1 MKVQK
6 VLVMAIDPYVKNP
19 VTGAKERAS
28 EYLGFSLNFSVTS
41 LKQFIELGTH
51 GKVQIDVVDSIH
63 CDEFP
68 KYDGFPSMT
77 EEQFLRLFPADK
89 RGKGEWY
96 GWWTRNQ
103 EMQVIPRE
111 LDCGMYFDY
120 VDFIIRYRLVEL
132 RNQGYFDMVWVFGI
146 DPLSMYES
154 SMIGE
159 TPFWINGNAFQASC
173 ENFAMFGM
181 TFSRP
186 DGALED
192 FCHMCECMMNYTYG
206 IPIPEYSRKME
217 FHDFSEL
224 NTWQKFYLCKHKS
237 PDHNQVY
244 GVGQVHFSPNSVR
257 DYDWENN
264 TSVQSYHRTF
274 LEDYPDV
281 ITENV
286 STFTAREYLDAK
298 AYGGSSP
305 LISHHIW
312 WMQHMPYFEG
322 RDENGYRHNWWDYI
336 LDLKYVEKLET
347 GGWFS
352 SNKIKVPVGE
362 TITDIPFVI
371 RYNGGKRVATSLK
384 ESKAVLKYEKNS
396 VFSVKGNVILAENTG
411 KEKLA
416 IMYDGHALEYV
427 VEVCKK

>member
-1 MKVQK
+1 MKAQK

-19 VTGAKERAS
+19 VTGEKERAS

-41 LKQFIELGTH
+41 LRQFIELGTH
-51 GKVQIDVVDSIH
+51 GEVQIDVVDSIH

-68 KYDGFPSMT
+68 KYVGFPAMT
-77 EEQFLRLFPADK
+77 EEQFFRLFPANES
-89 RGKGEWY
+89 GKGEWY

-103 EMQVIPRE
+103 EMQVVPQE
-111 LDCGMYFDY
+111 LNSGMYFDY
-120 VDFIIRYRLVEL
+120 VDFIIRYDLVEL
-132 RNQGYFDMVWVFGI
+132 RNQGKFDMVWVFGI

-154 SMIGE
+154 AMIGE
-159 TPFWINGNAFQASC
+159 TAFWINGNAFRASC

-192 FCHMCECMMNYTYG
+192 FCHMCECMLNYTYG
-206 IPIPEYSRKME
+206 VPITEYSEKLE
-217 FHDFSEL
+217 FNDFSEL
-224 NTWQKFYLCKHKS
+224 NTWQKFYLCQHNS
-237 PDHNQVY
+237 PTHNKAY

-264 TSVQSYHRTF
+264 TPVQSYHRTF
-274 LEDYPDV
+274 LEDYPH
-281 ITENV
+281 IATRKLT
-286 STFTAREYLDAK
+286 TFTAREYLDTE
-298 AYGGSSP
+298 AYYSDFP

-312 WMQHMPYFEG
+312 WMHHMPHFEG

-336 LDLKYVEKLET
+336 LDLKYVENLEIKESH
-347 GGWFS
+347 F
-352 SNKIKVPVGE
+352 SNKVKMLQGE
-362 TITDIPFVI
+362 SLTNIPFVI
-371 RYNGGKRVATSLK
+371 KYNGGKRVATSLK
-384 ESKAVLKYEKNS
+384 ESGAVLKYKENS
-396 VFSVKGNVILAENTG
+396 VFTVESGVICAKNIG

-427 VEVCKK
+427 VEVCAK